1 MLGFVI
7 VVI

>member
-7 VVI
+7 T